1 MRHMTMFSAGP
12 FTISQARAWGVTRK
26 MIEVAVQQRVLVR
39 LFRGVYVRADVELD
53 VVGRAQAAA
62 LVVSPHAVVCDRT
75 AAWIW
80 GVDCF
85 AYRELDSEPPLETCT
100 LRGHRATRRPEVR
113 GRSRDLRARDWVEV
127 GGVRVTTPLRTALDL
142 ACSQRRRTALA
153 VLDRFMREHGIT
165 LAEMVR
171 ELPRYVRRRGVIQ
184 MRELVRLADPRA
196 ESEGE
201 SWTRLEI
208 IDHGLPVPQPQY
220 WIVIGGVPTYRLDL
234 AYPKAKVAIEFN
246 GEEFHT
252 SDEDKE
258 ADARRLKW
266 LEEHGWVV
274 IVVDKE
280 SFSDQAL
287 TDWIGEVREALV
299 VAQTP
304 PRRWYART

>member
-1 MRHMTMFSAGP
+1 MTTFPQVP
-12 FTISQARAWGVTRK
+12 FTTSQARMWGATRK
-26 MIEVAVQQRVLVR
+26 MIDAAVQQRLLVR

-62 LVVSPHAVVCDRT
+62 LVMSPHAVVCDRT

-85 AYRELDSEPPLETCT
+85 AYRELDSVPRLETST

-113 GRSRDLRARDWVEV
+113 GRSRDLRARDWVEI

-142 ACSQRRRTALA
+142 ACSQPRRTALA

-165 LAEMVR
+165 LAEFRR

-184 MRELVRLADPRA
+184 MRELVMLADPRA

-208 IDHGLPVPQPQY
+208 IDHGLPAPEPQY
-220 WIVIGGVPTYRLDL
+220 WIVTGGVPTYRLDL

-246 GEEFHT
+246 GEEFH
-252 SDEDKE
+252 SSEEDQE
-258 ADARRLKW
+258 ADAERLEW
-266 LEEHGWVV
+266 LEEHGWTV

-287 TDWIGEVREALV
+287 TGWIGQLREALA

-304 PRRWYART
+304 PRRWYVRS